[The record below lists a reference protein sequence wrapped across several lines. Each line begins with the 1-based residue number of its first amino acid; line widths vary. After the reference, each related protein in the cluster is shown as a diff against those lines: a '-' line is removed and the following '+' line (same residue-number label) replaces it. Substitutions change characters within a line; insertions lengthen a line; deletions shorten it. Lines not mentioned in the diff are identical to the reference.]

1 MVVFK
6 TLIMA
11 LPASVRRTLARPS
24 GIVVAATSL
33 FSLAYLFWFQV
44 NDDFSDSQ
52 ASNGVS
58 FWDWKQAVSLFA
70 PKEKPHK
77 WNMVCQQAVDRGIK
91 VAVYDYTNFHEGE

>member
-11 LPASVRRTLARPS
+11 LPASVRRTL
-24 GIVVAATSL
+24 
-33 FSLAYLFWFQV
+33 SLAYLFWFQV

-77 WNMVCQQAVDRGIK
+77 WNMVCQQAVDRGMK